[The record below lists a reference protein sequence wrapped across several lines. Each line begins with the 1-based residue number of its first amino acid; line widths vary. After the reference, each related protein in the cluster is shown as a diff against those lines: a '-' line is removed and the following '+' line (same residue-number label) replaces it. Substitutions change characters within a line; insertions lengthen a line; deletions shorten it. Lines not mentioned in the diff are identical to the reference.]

1 MSFAEFCAQISTP
14 SLGAV
19 VRHWHEARG
28 GKPMPSWEDLRPK
41 AIAAQLPIVWSYK
54 YDAASGAF
62 TGRLAGDR
70 IAQIIRKSFRGLSL
84 AEAQSP
90 EAFASVHAVLSR
102 VVREPAV
109 YRCGGRIFRQRD
121 QFGSGE
127 RVALPLSSDGF
138 VADGILGATEYQNI
152 HLDPNLPV
160 DAVNEMEVWFSLSA
174 AKSTASGG
182 AG

>member
-1 MSFAEFCAQISTP
+1 
-14 SLGAV
+14 
-19 VRHWHEARG
+19 
-28 GKPMPSWEDLRPK
+28 MPSWEDLRPK

-54 YDAASGAF
+54 YDTASGVF

-70 IAQIIRKSFRGLSL
+70 IAQIIRKNFRGLSL

-90 EAFASVHAVLSR
+90 EAFASVYAVFSR

-127 RVALPLSSDGF
+127 RIVLPLSSDGI
-138 VADGILGATEYQNI
+138 VGDGILGATEYQNI
-152 HLDPNLPV
+152 RLNPDLPV
-160 DAVNEMEVWFSLSA
+160 EAVNEMEVWFSLSA
-174 AKSTASGG
+174 AQSTA
-182 AG
+182 